1 MAGMSQTRS
10 LIIREELTEK
20 CAALLMAYR
29 VQCAAATRLTQ
40 VCCEISSK
48 TIVHFDFFSLANYSG
63 GIPRPSGV
71 HTWPTKNETTQR

>member
-29 VQCAAATRLTQ
+29 VQCTAATRLTQ
-40 VCCEISSK
+40 VCCGDSTENDRR
-48 TIVHFDFFSLANYSG
+48 F
-63 GIPRPSGV
+63 
-71 HTWPTKNETTQR
+71 